1 MNSLAAHTSAL
12 GVTIVLSL
20 RKLVS
25 LFISISLFGN
35 RLPLGVMLGAAIV
48 FGSAGM
54 WAWDGQRRR
63 GRKAGGQVGK
73 AGGGGT
79 ATEAGKAN
87 EEKKG

>member
-12 GVTIVLSL
+12 GVTIVLNL

-35 RLPLGVMLGAAIV
+35 RLPPGVVLGAAIV

-54 WAWDGQRRR
+54 WAWDGQKRR
-63 GRKAGGQVGK
+63 GRKAVGEGGK
-73 AGGGGT
+73 AMEVGG
-79 ATEAGKAN
+79 AN
-87 EEKKG
+87 GEKKG